1 MLASGSS
8 PHPAPLC
15 PLQVSWAPMLGALS
29 MLFDE
34 YQEGRQVLVCLQGI
48 SASCCLTAQ
57 VGAPGGEGCPQVLKQ
72 VQ

>member
-1 MLASGSS
+1 
-8 PHPAPLC
+8 
-15 PLQVSWAPMLGALS
+15 MLGALS